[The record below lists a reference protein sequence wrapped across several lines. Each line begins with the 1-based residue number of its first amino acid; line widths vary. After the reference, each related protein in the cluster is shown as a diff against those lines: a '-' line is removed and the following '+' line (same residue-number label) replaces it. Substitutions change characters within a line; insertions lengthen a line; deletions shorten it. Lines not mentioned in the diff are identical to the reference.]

1 MYTIIKHTS
10 NTPKSKQR
18 IGIYGG
24 SFNPIH
30 MGHLLTATYLVDN
43 GYLDEV
49 RFLLNPC
56 SPYKKNNKMPDAYY
70 RAKCII
76 AALSNRVVKSL
87 NDEPHVARNKMSLD
101 NTEMLHSINHR
112 VCYTVNTMKEI
123 LYKGLSVSNDEY
135 YLIMGVDVFNT
146 IKKFKKYKWFLD
158 EKIVKFIILPRGGY
172 EVDPQLLEEYKD
184 IIVPVDFSK
193 FNPIELS
200 ATEIRDK
207 IKEGDDEYLKNTLDR
222 NTLSYIKDKGLYG
235 YPVPEDIE
243 AVEAFDEEAVF
254 GSSYNNNHEAKL
266 YGELTPNDC
275 KIMLGHAEPY
285 YWNINGLHGGYAR
298 VNVTKPNGTTA
309 YAIYDFHEHAP
320 IGNHWFNNA
329 TEIFT
334 YDNITPPKGK
344 GFQYHGYSYKTNWF
358 EKEYATYYSIVNI
371 GAHKVLTTSKTI
383 PVYDIIA
390 FNRDLGHAFVFKKMG
405 MYQGRF
411 ITNIK
416 KTNMKGI
423 VLMTIRNNTPNAKE
437 EIIYYDIINNK
448 EVMQ

>member
-1 MYTIIKHTS
+1 MATIIKHTS
-10 NTPKSKQR
+10 STPKSKQR

-56 SPYKKNNKMPDAYY
+56 SPYKKNSKMPDAYY

-76 AALSNRVVKSL
+76 AALSTRIVKSL

-123 LYKGLSVSNDEY
+123 LYKGLSTSNDEY

-172 EVDPQLLEEYKD
+172 EVDPQLLEEYRD

-200 ATEIRDK
+200 ATEVRDK
-207 IKEGDDEYLKNTLDR
+207 IKEGDDEYLKNVLDR

-254 GSSYNNNHEAKL
+254 GSSYSTEEAK
-266 YGELTPNDC
+266 EPWTILTKEEC
-275 KIMLGHAEPY
+275 REMLENAEPY
-285 YWNINGLHGGYAR
+285 SWNINGIHNGYAR
-298 VNVTKPNGTTA
+298 MQVTKPNGYQA
-309 YAIYDFHEHAP
+309 FCIYDFHSRCP
-320 IGNHWFNNA
+320 VGGYWFNAA
-329 TEIFT
+329 TNIFT
-334 YDNITPPKGK
+334 YDTYKLPNGK
-344 GFQYHGYSYKTNWF
+344 TFQYCNSPYKIGWF
-358 EKEYATYYSIVNI
+358 MRNGAITYYAIVVIGTEKVQGGSRSID
-371 GAHKVLTTSKTI
+371 L
-383 PVYDIIA
+383 YDIIWFNGDGHGFV
-390 FNRDLGHAFVFKKMG
+390 FNRNSYKG
-405 MYQGRF
+405 YC
-411 ITNIK
+411 ITNIRETK
-416 KTNMKGI
+416 MRG
-423 VLMTIRNNTPNAKE
+423 VV
-437 EIIYYDIINNK
+437 EITYREPVIDATLHTVYYDILSKK
-448 EVMQ
+448 EMQY